1 MCTESSRRGNDIQE
15 ARRREGKRK
24 ECLKK
29 KGGREKEKIGVGNKD
44 GEKWT
49 RGKNGREEAEVGR
62 ETGNRRK
69 EQMDTS
75 EIFFPAFKN
84 SLKA

>member
-1 MCTESSRRGNDIQE
+1 MTYRRQG
-15 ARRREGKRK
+15 EGKEK
-24 ECLKK
+24 EKNVLK

-69 EQMDTS
+69 SRWTHQKS
-75 EIFFPAFKN
+75 F
-84 SLKA
+84 SCL